1 MDGRDEGRGASYRE
15 GEEGETAKRRDA
27 RDGRRTDADAYKRTP
42 HVDNVDVGHR
52 GRRRRGRGPGQ
63 ERAKERRKEGNK
75 RGRCRALRAT
85 EVGMEGWMDG
95 WECRNSR
102 IEIRCCSSSSLLPHG
117 DAAIA
122 RASHPDPSLSPIGSD
137 VSKGAIDGA
146 MLRPGPEERNR
157 CQRSSSW
164 RCLVGIPISSIVVA
178 VSIQGCFAIV
188 YSSPRESARP
198 AGK

>member
-1 MDGRDEGRGASYRE
+1 MDEGRMRTRTNALLMLTTLTLAAAAAADE
-15 GEEGETAKRRDA
+15 GGDPDKNGPKKG
-27 RDGRRTDADAYKRTP
+27 GRKATSADAAARFAQP
-42 HVDNVDVGHR
+42 
-52 GRRRRGRGPGQ
+52 
-63 ERAKERRKEGNK
+63 RK
-75 RGRCRALRAT
+75 
-85 EVGMEGWMDG
+85 GWMVGWLDG
-95 WECRNSR
+95 WMGEWECRNSR
-102 IEIRCCSSSSLLPHG
+102 IEIRCCSSSSLLPLG

-122 RASHPDPSLSPIGSD
+122 RASHPDPSLSPIGFD

-157 CQRSSSW
+157 CQRSSSR

>member
-1 MDGRDEGRGASYRE
+1 MRTRTNALLMLTTLTLAAAAARPTMREGTRTRTGQRKEEGRQQARTLPRASRNRGRDGWL
-15 GEEGETAKRRDA
+15 D
-27 RDGRRTDADAYKRTP
+27 
-42 HVDNVDVGHR
+42 
-52 GRRRRGRGPGQ
+52 
-63 ERAKERRKEGNK
+63 
-75 RGRCRALRAT
+75 
-85 EVGMEGWMDG
+85 GWMG
-95 WECRNSR
+95 EWECRNSR
-102 IEIRCCSSSSLLPHG
+102 IEIRCCSSSSLLPLG

-122 RASHPDPSLSPIGSD
+122 RASHPDPSLSPIGFD

-157 CQRSSSW
+157 CQRSSSR